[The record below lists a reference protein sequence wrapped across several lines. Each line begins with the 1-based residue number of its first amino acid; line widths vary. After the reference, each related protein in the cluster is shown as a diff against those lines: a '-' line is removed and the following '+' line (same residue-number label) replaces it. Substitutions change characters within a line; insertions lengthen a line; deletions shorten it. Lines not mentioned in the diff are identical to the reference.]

1 MRTLIVSGQ
10 NVVSNGFNDT
20 YTYRFPVGAVEFKDD
35 QVAVSSINMYYS
47 WFNITSSTTGSLYNN
62 NSFQYVWYNA
72 SGSSTYTITI
82 PDGYY
87 SIDDLNAYLQSQMV
101 ANGHY
106 LVNSL
111 SEYVYYLEFVENS
124 SQYAVQ
130 FNSYPIPTSLP
141 SGYTNPA
148 SITFPAT
155 ATTPQIIILSTNNF
169 DDVIGFN
176 SGTYPSPTQSTNYS
190 KTSDYTPQ
198 VSPVSSLVLSCNL
211 LNNRYAIPSTLLYSF
226 SPAGTSF
233 GSLISIQPPE
243 LSFVDIQDGSYTEFT
258 VQFFDQALDR
268 IAIKDS
274 NLVIMLTIK
283 NKNEYAGI
291 K

>member
-1 MRTLIVSGQ
+1 MRTLIINGE

-20 YTYRFPVGAVEFKDD
+20 YKYTFPTGSVTFKND

-47 WFNITSSTTGSLYNN
+47 WFNITSSTTGSQYNN
-62 NSFQYVWYNA
+62 NQFTYTWYGTTSA
-72 SGSSTYTITI
+72 TYTITI

-87 SIDDLNAYLQSQMV
+87 SVADLNAYLQSQMV

-106 LVNSL
+106 LVNSTG
-111 SEYVYYLEFVENS
+111 EYVYYLELVENS
-124 SQYAVQ
+124 TKYAVQ
-130 FNSYPIPTSLP
+130 FNSYPIPTALP

-148 SITFPAT
+148 SMSFPTT
-155 ATTPQIIILSTNNF
+155 ATTPQITILSTNNF
-169 DDVIGFN
+169 NNVIGFTA
-176 SGTYPSPTQSTNYS
+176 GTYPSSVQTTNYS
-190 KTSDYTPQ
+190 VTSSYTPQ
-198 VSPVSSLVLSCNL
+198 VSPVSSLVLSCTL

-243 LSFVDIQDGSYTEFT
+243 MSFVDIQDGSYNEFT
-258 VQFFDQALDR
+258 IEFRDQNLGK

-274 NLVIMLTIK
+274 NLVVMLTIRDK
-283 NKNEYAGI
+283 MQDK
-291 K
+291 